1 MAAAMIAF
9 AASAAAKAMYGMYAG
24 AEAAK
29 AGDRQADA
37 IEDLIPSTLL
47 AAKLDKKNVTQTSY
61 AKTLNVKDIVSGQ
74 ITDTRIEGKIA
85 SDNVTT
91 ETAGSGVA
99 ADTGSTLDVQ
109 MSILNQA
116 RQTEQGLLA
125 QMSIEKTKNAWEADQ
140 ERKSIDRHTAL
151 EIQKMRARAK
161 EIREQGKDAKR
172 QAYVSAML
180 GAGSDYAKYKG
191 SQ

>member
-1 MAAAMIAF
+1 MAAWAFIA
-9 AASAAAKAMYGMYAG
+9 AAAAKAIYGMYAG

-37 IEDLIPSTLL
+37 IEAQIPSTLK
-47 AAKLDKKNVTQTSY
+47 ASILDKKNVTQTSY

-74 ITDTRIEGKIA
+74 ITDTRIEGKEK
-85 SDNVTT
+85 SDQVTT

-140 ERKSIDRHTAL
+140 ERKSIDRHTKL

-172 QAYVSAML
+172 QAYVGAIL

-191 SQ
+191 TS